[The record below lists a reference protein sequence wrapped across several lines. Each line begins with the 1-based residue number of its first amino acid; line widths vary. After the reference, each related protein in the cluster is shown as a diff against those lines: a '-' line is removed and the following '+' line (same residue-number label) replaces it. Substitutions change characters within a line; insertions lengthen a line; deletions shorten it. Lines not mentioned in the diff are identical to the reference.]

1 MLEAMI
7 AGTSDAKQLA
17 KLGQRNLRSTFC
29 GAAATIVTRGAISWT
44 ACLRTS
50 LFVFRA
56 NVCDNLASQ

>member
-29 GAAATIVTRGAISWT
+29 GAAATIVTRGAIS
-44 ACLRTS
+44 
-50 LFVFRA
+50 
-56 NVCDNLASQ
+56 